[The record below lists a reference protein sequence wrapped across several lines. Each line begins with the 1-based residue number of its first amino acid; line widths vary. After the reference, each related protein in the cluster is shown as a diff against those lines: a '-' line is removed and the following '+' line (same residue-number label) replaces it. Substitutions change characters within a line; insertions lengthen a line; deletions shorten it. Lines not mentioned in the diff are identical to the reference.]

1 MLTTCACMA
10 SSQLLPLVD
19 GKSDDLAQL
28 IGTLSL
34 MTSLVSLIAVPLL
47 TAASDTRL
55 GRKNVLLLGLALD
68 VVGELC
74 LATEAVRSSRF
85 LLLCLAPARAISASV
100 MPMCHAAAAQMEPET
115 PAAALLAAS
124 SNNSPRSK
132 AANELAVG
140 QRFGTISASINA
152 ALIIGPLLGSF
163 LLQRFGPAAPFHFGA
178 GLTGVAW
185 CLVLLLWPPEPP
197 PARLVS
203 IGSPGRRGSG
213 QLGASG
219 RQRGGCDPFA
229 GFRLFGKGQ
238 AHGNSRTLRALGM
251 CFLIEHLGTRDK
263 TRQDKTVTA
272 EAISLLRFFTATTCS
287 CRDVAERDLV
297 PLRPAPVWLGLP
309 VRLTCQCV
317 CFTDDRF

>member
-1 MLTTCACMA
+1 MA

-163 LLQRFGPAAPFHFGA
+163 LL
-178 GLTGVAW
+178 
-185 CLVLLLWPPEPP
+185 
-197 PARLVS
+197 
-203 IGSPGRRGSG
+203 
-213 QLGASG
+213 
-219 RQRGGCDPFA
+219 
-229 GFRLFGKGQ
+229 
-238 AHGNSRTLRALGM
+238 
-251 CFLIEHLGTRDK
+251 
-263 TRQDKTVTA
+263 
-272 EAISLLRFFTATTCS
+272 
-287 CRDVAERDLV
+287 
-297 PLRPAPVWLGLP
+297 
-309 VRLTCQCV
+309 
-317 CFTDDRF
+317 